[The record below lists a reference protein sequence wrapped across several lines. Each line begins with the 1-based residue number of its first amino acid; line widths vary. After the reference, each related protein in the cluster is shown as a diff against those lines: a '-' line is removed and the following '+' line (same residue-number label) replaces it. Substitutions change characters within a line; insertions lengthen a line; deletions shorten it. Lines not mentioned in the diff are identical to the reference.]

1 MANCLLSG
9 GVLRSPGPIY
19 YWLASGTR
27 PELCNAQAQKFCGLM
42 GGGGAGKGFS
52 GSGRGQGPQASSDWK
67 SWFYPRPLRIGG
79 ASERACAEFRAL
91 TTTKGPALSG

>member
-42 GGGGAGKGFS
+42 GGGGAGKGFP
-52 GSGRGQGPQASSDWK
+52 GLGGAK
-67 SWFYPRPLRIGG
+67 APRPPLIG
-79 ASERACAEFRAL
+79 RAGFI
-91 TTTKGPALSG
+91 PALSPNRRSE